1 MSASKLLNSTE
12 HRPSA
17 NLGPE
22 GKSNHRA
29 DHAIHSPK
37 VRLERIR
44 KGNKHSPAM
53 PRLSPANALQASW
66 DAPRKASNALPSQKL
81 LALEMLMLS

>member
-1 MSASKLLNSTE
+1 MPILAQK
-12 HRPSA
+12 A
-17 NLGPE
+17 NPT
-22 GKSNHRA
+22 
-29 DHAIHSPK
+29 ITPFTK

-44 KGNKHSPAM
+44 KGNKHSPEM